1 MTPRLFAGP
10 PATRSDL
17 MLAQERHRLLRSEL
31 TRVRSAATA
40 WRNALAGILAAL
52 IGFGLIKG
60 RSDVGQLDKAWAIA
74 VGALL
79 LASLVVG
86 GVGALSLVRAANGSP
101 SVLSMKDVVS
111 RLVDDH
117 QEAQAASRALRR
129 GIGATLGCV
138 LLLIGAVS
146 LTWYGPPAKP
156 PVLQVNTSSA
166 GTVCGS
172 VVRVDKG
179 TLTLKTEAGEAV
191 LALADATSVQPIT
204 ACPAK

>member
-1 MTPRLFAGP
+1 
-10 PATRSDL
+10 

-31 TRVRSAATA
+31 TRVRGAATA
-40 WRNALAGILAAL
+40 WRNALAGLLVAL
-52 IGFGLIKG
+52 IGFGLVKG
-60 RSDVGQLDKAWAIA
+60 RSDIGQLDKAWAIA

-79 LASLVVG
+79 LVSLLVG
-86 GVGALSLVRAANGSP
+86 VAGALSLVRAANGSP
-101 SVLSMKDVVS
+101 SVVPMKDVVS

-117 QEAQAASRALRR
+117 KEAQAAAKALRR

-138 LLLIGAVS
+138 FLLVAAVG

-166 GTVCGS
+166 GTVCGP

-179 TLTLKTEAGEAV
+179 TLVLKTEAGEVV
-191 LALADATSVQPIT
+191 LALAEATSVQPVA
-204 ACPAK
+204 ACPVK